1 MLEISPSDRI
11 GSAELVEKM
20 NGIFIDQLVEDSEH
34 KKTAAA
40 SAAAENETTA
50 FPTRGNGNERLK
62 CEMEEFC
69 SQFSQFAELQKAA
82 TLQKLKDAVAY
93 SENSRGPTR
102 IDLVRDILKNID

>member
-34 KKTAAA
+34 QKTAAA
-40 SAAAENETTA
+40 TAAANETTA
-50 FPTRGNGNERLK
+50 SPARGNGNERLQN
-62 CEMEEFC
+62 EMEEFC

-93 SENSRGPTR
+93 SENTRGPTR